1 MDLDDEWT
9 IPEAMPFSKS
19 KWTPFAGMKVRGSVH
34 RVVLRGEV
42 AYVEGQVLVN
52 PGFGQDVREI
62 QSKMK
67 VQTIVNAP
75 VIDVT
80 TSRPN
85 SALDGLLSPNYEKYN
100 NYIERITDMSEED
113 QNGMKIY
120 FRSRKHEPFFIKITI
135 LNNKILIIINNINNK
150 ITILFIVP
158 ESYAHL
164 LQTVAHKSNVHFA
177 LDVDT
182 REHSKL
188 LTSQQRTISP
198 LPISNATK
206 HKSDSNP
213 NLLLTSVPPITPVHI
228 CHNLVGHNI
237 LTVDIFNKDML
248 KDIFN
253 LAEIL
258 RSAVRKE
265 RLLDHILRVRTYI
278 PFSRLISIF
287 NIDFAH
293 V

>member
-1 MDLDDEWT
+1 MPDQSNTYIEVDLDDEWT

-52 PGFGQDVREI
+52 PGFGQDIREI

-120 FRSRKHEPFFIKITI
+120 FSLPTEGTRITSPLLFIMNLSIHRSR
-135 LNNKILIIINNINNK
+135 
-150 ITILFIVP
+150 
-158 ESYAHL
+158 
-164 LQTVAHKSNVHFA
+164 TVRASVANSGAQIERPLRPGRGHARTLETCDKSTTH
-177 LDVDT
+177 D
-182 REHSKL
+182 
-188 LTSQQRTISP
+188 LTPS
-198 LPISNATK
+198 
-206 HKSDSNP
+206 H
-213 NLLLTSVPPITPVHI
+213 
-228 CHNLVGHNI
+228 
-237 LTVDIFNKDML
+237 
-248 KDIFN
+248 
-253 LAEIL
+253 
-258 RSAVRKE
+258 
-265 RLLDHILRVRTYI
+265 
-278 PFSRLISIF
+278 
-287 NIDFAH
+287 
-293 V
+293 

>member
-1 MDLDDEWT
+1 MPDQSNTYIEVDLDDEWT

-52 PGFGQDVREI
+52 PGFGQDIREI

-120 FRSRKHEPFFIKITI
+120 FSLPTEGGNANNLSSLVKII
-135 LNNKILIIINNINNK
+135 HSSFQNR
-150 ITILFIVP
+150 
-158 ESYAHL
+158 
-164 LQTVAHKSNVHFA
+164 
-177 LDVDT
+177 T
-182 REHSKL
+182 RICCKQWRTNR
-188 LTSQQRTISP
+188 TSTSP
-198 LPISNATK
+198 WTWTRANTR
-206 HKSDSNP
+206 
-213 NLLLTSVPPITPVHI
+213 NL
-228 CHNLVGHNI
+228 
-237 LTVDIFNKDML
+237 
-248 KDIFN
+248 
-253 LAEIL
+253 
-258 RSAVRKE
+258 
-265 RLLDHILRVRTYI
+265 
-278 PFSRLISIF
+278 
-287 NIDFAH
+287 
-293 V
+293 